1 MTEFS
6 DIEDFLHRCDQ
17 PGFFEDTTGD
27 AALAALCTQ
36 AANGGRHDA
45 ADDDATCLL
54 LWVLLAPLIG
64 RSQNSDIATPLDADD
79 AQAEIAAGL
88 WEEAVRVV
96 PESTGVASRL
106 INAGR
111 RRARRAARAEFDYQL
126 CKQRLRELLFVGTDP
141 GGGSAPEQVV
151 ALAIVRG
158 VINELEGDLIVS
170 TRLEEERLKAVA
182 ARRGLTPRAASHRR
196 HRAETRLLAWM
207 RGSVVPSRHS
217 AGAHAAF
224 LTSFGSQGVS
234 GLRPKKQ
241 PSSMSLNQKEVMPR
255 PSDGPANRPGRGPDA
270 IKPSDASDA
279 AHGDL

>member
-6 DIEDFLHRCDQ
+6 DIEDFLRRCGQ

-36 AANGGRHDA
+36 AVNGGRHAA
-45 ADDDATCLL
+45 ADDDAACLL

-88 WEEAVRVV
+88 WEEAVRVA
-96 PESTGVASRL
+96 PESTGVAARL

-126 CKQRLRELLFVGTDP
+126 CKKELRELLLLGADP
-141 GGGSAPEQVV
+141 AGGSAPEQVV
-151 ALAIVRG
+151 ALARVRG
-158 VINELEGDLIVS
+158 VISEIEGDLIVS
-170 TRLEEERLKAVA
+170 TRLEGERLEAVA
-182 ARRGLTPRAASHRR
+182 ARRGLTSKAASHRR

-217 AGAHAAF
+217 AGARTAF
-224 LTSFGSQGVS
+224 LTSFGSQGVP
-234 GLRPKKQ
+234 GLRPVKQ
-241 PSSMSLNQKEVMPR
+241 HLSLSLEKKEVMPR
-255 PSDGPANRPGRGPDA
+255 PSDGSANRPGRGPDA
-270 IKPSDASDA
+270 INPSDASDA
-279 AHGDL
+279 AHGNV